1 MIKIQLN
8 GEIQELS
15 KRHNIDELLKIFSI
29 DPNKVAVE
37 LNRTVVSKDKYV
49 TTYVSNQDVVEIV
62 TFIGGG

>member
-8 GEIQELS
+8 GEIHELN

-37 LNRTVVSKDKYV
+37 LNRTVVSKDKYI

>member
-37 LNRTVVSKDKYV
+37 LNRTVVSKDKYI

>member
-29 DPNKVAVE
+29 DQNKVAVE
-37 LNRTVVSKDKYV
+37 LNRTVVSKDKYI

>member
-37 LNRTVVSKDKYV
+37 LNRTVVSKDKYIN
-49 TTYVSNQDVVEIV
+49 TYVSNQDVVEIV

>member
-8 GEIQELS
+8 GEIHKLN
-15 KRHNIDELLKIFSI
+15 KRHNVDELLKIFSI

-37 LNRTVVSKDKYV
+37 LNRTVVSKDKYI

>member
-37 LNRTVVSKDKYV
+37 LNRTVVSKDKYI
-49 TTYVSNQDVVEIV
+49 TTHVSNQDVVEIV